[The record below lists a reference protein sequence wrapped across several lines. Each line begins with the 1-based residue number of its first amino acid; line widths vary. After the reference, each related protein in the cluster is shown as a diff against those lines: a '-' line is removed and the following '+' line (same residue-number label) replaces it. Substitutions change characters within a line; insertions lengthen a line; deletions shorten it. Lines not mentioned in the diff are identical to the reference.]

1 MQDAIL
7 QDTRSTPLL
16 QVSHLKTYFNKG
28 SFRAVDDISFDIYKG
43 EVFGLVGESGCGKTT
58 TGRSIIGLYDI
69 SGGSVSFDGK
79 LLRAG
84 TLEYR
89 KAINAAKVEYK
100 HGAISRQEL
109 SRAIRTNREKMREAE
124 SLRRKNSFETKIQ
137 MIYQDPVSSL
147 DPRMTVREIIAEG
160 LRIRG
165 VRDERQIGM
174 AVAKAL
180 VRVGLLSEYAD
191 RYPHEFSGGQRQRI
205 GIARAIIMDPS
216 LIIADEPISA
226 LDVSIKAQ
234 VINLLN
240 ELRRDLGLT
249 VLFIAHDLSV
259 VKYFCDRIAVMYA
272 GRIVELAP
280 SEELFAHPLHP
291 YTKSLLSAVPL
302 PDPQYEHRR
311 QRLFYEPER
320 EHDYS
325 KEQAVMRKLSP
336 THSVYCNSAEAAR
349 YARELEEGTP
359 GTELNGT
366 PGTGLNDP
374 SDPVPGGTP
383 GEKPSGTSDSPGNTL
398 GETPGNK
405 PGEKPRN
412 PA

>member
-1 MQDAIL
+1 MTTPTAKSATPQ
-7 QDTRSTPLL
+7 PLL
-16 QVSHLKTYFNKG
+16 QVSHLKTYFDKG
-28 SFRAVDDISFDIYKG
+28 RFHAVDDISFDIYKG

-69 SGGSVSFDGK
+69 TGGSVSFDGR
-79 LLRAG
+79 LFRAG
-84 TLEYR
+84 TLDYR
-89 KAINAAKVEYK
+89 KAIRAARAEYK

-109 SRAIRTNREKMREAE
+109 DRAIRENTEKIRTAE
-124 SLRRKNSFETKIQ
+124 SLRREGKFETKMQ

-147 DPRMTVREIIAEG
+147 DPRMTVREIVGEG

-259 VKYFCDRIAVMYA
+259 VKYFCDRIAVMYR
-272 GRIVELAP
+272 GKIVELAP
-280 SEELFAHPLHP
+280 SGELFAHPLHP
-291 YTKSLLSAVPL
+291 YTRSLLSAVPL
-302 PDPQYEHRR
+302 PDPHYERTR
-311 QRLFYEPER
+311 KRTAYKPDEA
-320 EHDYS
+320 HDYS
-325 KEQAVMRKLSP
+325 KEQSLMRQLAPS
-336 THSVYCNSAEAAR
+336 HYVCCNGAEASL
-349 YARELEEGTP
+349 YKKELEAE
-359 GTELNGT
+359 E
-366 PGTGLNDP
+366 
-374 SDPVPGGTP
+374 
-383 GEKPSGTSDSPGNTL
+383 
-398 GETPGNK
+398 
-405 PGEKPRN
+405 
-412 PA
+412 

>member
-1 MQDAIL
+1 MQDAISP
-7 QDTRSTPLL
+7 DTRDTPLL

-28 SFRAVDDISFDIYKG
+28 SFHAVDDISFDIYRG

-69 SGGSVSFDGK
+69 SGGSVSFGGR

-109 SRAIRTNREKMREAE
+109 AKTVRSNREKIREAE

-180 VRVGLLSEYAD
+180 ARVGLLSEYAD

-320 EHDYS
+320 AHDYS
-325 KEQAVMRKLSP
+325 REQAVMRKLSP
-336 THSVYCNSAEAAR
+336 THSVYCNSAEAVR
-349 YARELEEGTP
+349 YVRELESGTP
-359 GTELNGT
+359 GTVADDLPDSE
-366 PGTGLNDP
+366 PG
-374 SDPVPGGTP
+374 V
-383 GEKPSGTSDSPGNTL
+383 K
-398 GETPGNK
+398 PGNK
-405 PGEKPRN
+405 PRT